1 MKTGTL
7 YYAAVLTRSQET
19 ESTTTSPH
27 DLEAKKDAVMPAHV
41 SRDDTPT
48 IIMFESNS
56 SLKDEEIGN
65 SHLEA
70 K

>member
-1 MKTGTL
+1 METGTL

-19 ESTTTSPH
+19 ESTATPPH
-27 DLEAKKDAVMPAHV
+27 DLEAKRDIDMATHV
-41 SRDDTPT
+41 AADDTPT
-48 IIMFESNS
+48 ITTLESSS
-56 SLKDEEIGN
+56 SLKDEEFGT